1 MALPPELP
9 RVEVVHELPDNDHH
23 CHKDSAAL
31 KIIGEEV
38 IEKLHGLP
46 ARIEVT
52 RHVRRKYACPT
63 CEEGMKTA
71 PAPPKSNA
79 SATLLAS
86 ISRPPNTRTRSPLIE
101 RHSGYLL
108 AARLPKITAT
118 ETAKTMIRL
127 LEPRRGAV
135 HLG

>member
-71 PAPPKSNA
+71 PAPPAKMFCLKA
-79 SATLLAS
+79 MPAP
-86 ISRPPNTRTRSPLIE
+86 RCSPLYRDRQIPG
-101 RHSGYLL
+101 R
-108 AARLPKITAT
+108 ALP
-118 ETAKTMIRL
+118 
-127 LEPRRGAV
+127 
-135 HLG
+135 

>member
-1 MALPPELP
+1 MTQRARRPQLLIVARAPGVWRYRQNYRAL
-9 RVEVVHELPDNDHH
+9 RVVHELPDNDHH

-71 PAPPKSNA
+71 PRR
-79 SATLLAS
+79 
-86 ISRPPNTRTRSPLIE
+86 RPSCF
-101 RHSGYLL
+101 
-108 AARLPKITAT
+108 A
-118 ETAKTMIRL
+118 
-127 LEPRRGAV
+127 
-135 HLG
+135 

>member
-46 ARIEVT
+46 ARIEVP
-52 RHVRRKYACPT
+52 RHVRRKYA
-63 CEEGMKTA
+63 
-71 PAPPKSNA
+71 PAPPAKLFCLKA
-79 SATLLAS
+79 MPAP
-86 ISRPPNTRTRSPLIE
+86 RCSPLYRDRQIPG
-101 RHSGYLL
+101 R
-108 AARLPKITAT
+108 ALP
-118 ETAKTMIRL
+118 
-127 LEPRRGAV
+127 
-135 HLG
+135 